1 MTSSQDDLPSYLVL
15 GPVGEEDGPYT
26 VEDLRHR
33 LSKGRLRRDD
43 RLRDRERGIVLT
55 VESLIP
61 DAAKL
66 EDEGRAEARRLRRTS
81 EERRAAAEAAAGEVT
96 PGTNAPEGAGPPPGL
111 VTAPVSV
118 DPSVPSRRRWG
129 GLALAGG
136 VALVLG
142 VVWNVLPETVPPH
155 LDLAA
160 MEGHWRLDEVAL
172 RDTVKTMG
180 AGSVQAHFQGS
191 ADRVVKQLGGV
202 TLRLQDH
209 MLTIEMPGA
218 RTTHVCTVVGGDA
231 GGVGIQMAPGHPILG
246 REMAFFVRSEGVVL
260 QTAISELQIPLMT
273 APAP

>member
-1 MTSSQDDLPSYLVL
+1 MTYSQDDLPSYLVL

-33 LSKGRLRRDD
+33 LSKGRLRRED
-43 RLRDRERGIVLT
+43 RLRDRQRGIVLT

-61 DAAKL
+61 DAAKF

-96 PGTNAPEGAGPPPGL
+96 PGKNTPDGPPPGL
-111 VTAPVSV
+111 VTAPVLV

-142 VVWNVLPETVPPH
+142 VAWTFLPERVPPH
-155 LDLAA
+155 LDLQAL
-160 MEGHWRLDEVAL
+160 EGHWRLNEVAL
-172 RDTVKTMG
+172 RDAVKTMG
-180 AGSVQAHFQGS
+180 EGSVQAHFQGS

-202 TLRLQDH
+202 TLRLQDQL
-209 MLTIEMPGA
+209 MTIEMPGT
-218 RTTHVCTVVGGDA
+218 RTTHICTVVGGDA

-246 REMAFFVRSEGVVL
+246 SEMAFFVREEGVVL
-260 QTAISELQIPLMT
+260 QTAISELQIPLM
-273 APAP
+273 AVPAP